1 MQSNVAVAD
10 SEDQQ
15 ALANAVT
22 QLLERHWPAGTAH
35 KQVGDPGSVSEL
47 ALWPQLA
54 ALGLAGLP
62 VAEAAGGAGG
72 RWADLAVA
80 LEACGAVL
88 APTPAVAVA
97 GAIGTLTAL
106 GGDGTDG
113 SHAADLLA
121 QISAGDVVA
130 TVAWTQR
137 PGLWGA
143 RGAFQAEPGSGEIL
157 VSGTAELILSP
168 EADRVLLLADA
179 PDSAGTPVLLLVDT
193 AAEGVSVRR
202 IDGLDLLRPLG
213 ALALTRARA
222 VILATG
228 DAATSAVRHGLAT
241 AAAALASELVGLA
254 GHCLDGAVG
263 YAAERHQF
271 GHPIGSFQAVKHI
284 CADMLTGVELARA
297 AARHLAGLL
306 DAEADADAGAHSGRV
321 RGRSRRGRGAGP
333 AQGGVGGAGGVG
345 RLHPDPRRHRLQL
358 GARGPPV
365 LPAGGRVRA
374 AVRHGDRAPDAARPI
389 ERGGHRPTAVRP
401 PPSPRRLRA
410 PRRPS

>member
-1 MQSNVAVAD
+1 MAD

-121 QISAGDVVA
+121 QISAGNVVA

-143 RGAFQAEPGSGEIL
+143 RGAFQAESG
-157 VSGTAELILSP
+157 G
-168 EADRVLLLADA
+168 
-179 PDSAGTPVLLLVDT
+179 
-193 AAEGVSVRR
+193 
-202 IDGLDLLRPLG
+202 
-213 ALALTRARA
+213 
-222 VILATG
+222 
-228 DAATSAVRHGLAT
+228 
-241 AAAALASELVGLA
+241 
-254 GHCLDGAVG
+254 
-263 YAAERHQF
+263 
-271 GHPIGSFQAVKHI
+271 
-284 CADMLTGVELARA
+284 
-297 AARHLAGLL
+297 AARRDPGQRHRR
-306 DAEADADAGAHSGRV
+306 AHPLPRGRPRAPP
-321 RGRSRRGRGAGP
+321 RGRS
-333 AQGGVGGAGGVG
+333 
-345 RLHPDPRRHRLQL
+345 
-358 GARGPPV
+358 
-365 LPAGGRVRA
+365 
-374 AVRHGDRAPDAARPI
+374 
-389 ERGGHRPTAVRP
+389 
-401 PPSPRRLRA
+401 
-410 PRRPS
+410 

>member
-15 ALANAVT
+15 ALAEAVT
-22 QLLERHWPAGTAH
+22 QLLERHWSAGTAH
-35 KQVGDPGSVSEL
+35 KLVGDPGSVSEL

-54 ALGLAGLP
+54 ALGIAGLP

-106 GGDGTDG
+106 GGDGTGG
-113 SHAADLLA
+113 SQAAELLA
-121 QISAGDVVA
+121 AICAGDVVA

-143 RGAFQAEPGSGEIL
+143 RGAFRVEPGNEVL

-168 EADRVLLLADA
+168 EAGRVLLLADA
-179 PDSAGTPVLLLVDT
+179 PDAAGAPVLLLVDT
-193 AAEGVSVRR
+193 AADGASVRR
-202 IDGLDLLRPLG
+202 TDGLDLLRPLG
-213 ALALTRARA
+213 ALTLTGARA
-222 VILATG
+222 VILASG
-228 DAATSAVRHGLAT
+228 DAATAAVRHGLAT

-263 YAAERHQF
+263 YAAGRH
-271 GHPIGSFQAVKHI
+271 P
-284 CADMLTGVELARA
+284 
-297 AARHLAGLL
+297 
-306 DAEADADAGAHSGRV
+306 
-321 RGRSRRGRGAGP
+321 
-333 AQGGVGGAGGVG
+333 
-345 RLHPDPRRHRLQL
+345 
-358 GARGPPV
+358 
-365 LPAGGRVRA
+365 
-374 AVRHGDRAPDAARPI
+374 
-389 ERGGHRPTAVRP
+389 
-401 PPSPRRLRA
+401 
-410 PRRPS
+410 